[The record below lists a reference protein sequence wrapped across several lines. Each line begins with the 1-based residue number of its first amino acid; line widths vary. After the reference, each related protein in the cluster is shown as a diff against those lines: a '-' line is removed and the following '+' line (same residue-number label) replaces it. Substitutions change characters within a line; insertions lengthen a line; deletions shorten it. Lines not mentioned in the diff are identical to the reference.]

1 MTSFAVS
8 RPEQMTLIP
17 SINVAPRVRPV
28 SIRPPAHV
36 ALLQL
41 LFLALLLCGKS
52 RSGSPAQMECRCY
65 PRGSWNAFSWNYLHA
80 NAACCNQRLFSLLLL
95 LPFGEIYH
103 TRGNYLYFRVKQTAT
118 KTSGTLTAVEN
129 SRNLWIQFSCRKRF
143 YLFFIFFNFNSRLP
157 LTRFSCRKAS

>member
-129 SRNLWIQFSCRKRF
+129 SRNLWIQFSCRKLF
-143 YLFFIFFNFNSRLP
+143 IFLFFFIFFNSRLP